1 MLMKECNKK
10 MVDKVE
16 GFYEKIVGDTG
27 TLQNLL
33 GKLPGL
39 RGYMERGKR
48 READQL
54 LRDTITGRLEQI
66 RLDYSSA
73 FRAVGRDIVLAMEYA
88 EQMGRADN
96 LMMGLIGKIK
106 DAPVGY
112 AGFFSAVKVDEEDLA
127 RLYSFD
133 EQMLNHADQIGAEV
147 DALSKAVA
155 AGGDLQG
162 SLDALTSTLLEANA
176 TFNSRQEVL
185 NGIK

>member
-1 MLMKECNKK
+1 
-10 MVDKVE
+10 MVEKVE
-16 GFYEKIVGDTG
+16 GFYEKIVGDAG
-27 TLQNLL
+27 TLRNLL
-33 GKLPGL
+33 SKIPGL
-39 RGYMERGKR
+39 SGYMERGRR

-54 LRDTITGRLEQI
+54 LRDTITGRLEQV
-66 RLDYSSA
+66 RLNYSA
-73 FRAVGRDIVLAMEYA
+73 VYQTVGRDIFLAMDHA

-112 AGFFSAVKVDEEDLA
+112 AGFFSAIDVDAEDLA

-133 EQMLNHADQIGAEV
+133 EQMLNHTDQIGAEV

-155 AGGDLQG
+155 DGGDIGQTLT
-162 SLDALTSTLLEANA
+162 ALTTSLLEANE

-185 NGIK
+185 NGIQ

>member
-1 MLMKECNKK
+1 

-16 GFYEKIVGDTG
+16 GFYEKIAGDTG

-39 RGYMERGKR
+39 KGYMERGQR

-54 LRDTITGRLEQI
+54 LRDTVTGRLEQV
-66 RLDYSSA
+66 RLNYSSVYQ
-73 FRAVGRDIVLAMEYA
+73 AVSRDIFLAMDYA

-112 AGFFSAVKVDEEDLA
+112 AGFFSAIKVDAEDLA
-127 RLYSFD
+127 RLYVFD
-133 EQMLNHADQIGAEV
+133 EQMLNHTDQIRAEV
-147 DALSKAVA
+147 DALAKAVDN
-155 AGGDLQG
+155 GGDLK
-162 SLDALTSTLLEANA
+162 SALSNLTTSLLEANE